1 MLSKTEG
8 KIMFYKDILVPIPKK
23 KRIRKNAGPAYV
35 YEVLQRKGPNS
46 EKDQV
51 KCVGIVVN
59 ETEMNP
65 NENYFLLHKDMREE
79 QPLGEETVFENQI
92 YIGANLLL
100 RKIGEREGLIPLLK
114 EVFRD
119 KSELIFSLLE
129 YYLIRRDSVAQL
141 YKYYRRNHYSELN
154 YIPSESTISKL
165 FTEYLDHEV
174 ISTFCQEWM
183 KRRVEKMGKDSVIDI
198 DFDSTNYNVSSRGV
212 TLSEYGEAKVKE
224 GLPQVNVAYF
234 LDRNTG
240 IPIYFDLYY
249 GSIIDMTH
257 CQRALEKIQAI
268 KNDIRGSFVMDRG
281 YFSMDNLQYFEE
293 NDFDYLCM
301 GKSNSLFEEYI
312 DNHPPEKMGDPRN
325 RVFSTYYGVHFRGRT
340 FKKDSKERHIY
351 LFYNEGDVARLYT
364 QKQDYVEY
372 CAKNLVGKQDAK
384 GMIQNTYGGFI
395 DLTLD
400 EKNVITEAIPNYDYL
415 RTFKKECGYFWIV
428 SSEDTTPKEI
438 LLSYKHRSI
447 IEKQFEFA
455 KSGADLNKTYASS
468 DTAFES
474 KTFMGFMAAILRA
487 SIIVGLKPYFLQYSS
502 ETSQTVLLELDK
514 IKAEKL
520 DDRYLLRCA
529 LTARQKQI
537 LSHFDLRTQDVFK
550 LIDDLNFTLDLIPKS

>member
-1 MLSKTEG
+1 
-8 KIMFYKDILVPIPKK
+8 MFYKDILVPVPEK
-23 KRIRKNAGPAYV
+23 KRIRKNNGPAYV
-35 YEVLQRKGPNS
+35 YEVLKRKGPNS
-46 EKDQV
+46 KKDVV
-51 KCVGIVVN
+51 KCVGIAVN

-65 NENYFLLHKDMREE
+65 NENYFLLHEDMRAE

-92 YIGANLLL
+92 YIGANLML
-100 RKIGEREGLIPLLK
+100 RKIGEMEGLLPLMK
-114 EVFRD
+114 EVFRE

-154 YIPSESTISKL
+154 YIPSESTISRL
-165 FTEYLDHEV
+165 FTDYLDHEI
-174 ISTFCQEWM
+174 ISEFCQEWM
-183 KRRVEKMGKDSVIDI
+183 KRRVERMGRDSVIDI

-212 TLSEYGEAKVKE
+212 TLSEFGEAKVKE

-234 LDRNTG
+234 LDRKTG

-257 CQRALEKIQAI
+257 CQRALEKIQTI
-268 KNDIRGSFVMDRG
+268 KKDVRGSFVMDRG
-281 YFSMDNLQYFEE
+281 YFSMANLQYFEE
-293 NDFDYLCM
+293 NGFDYLCM
-301 GKSNSLFEEYI
+301 GKSNTWFKEYI
-312 DNHPPEKMGDPRN
+312 EKHPPEEMGDPRN
-325 RVFSTYYGVHFRGRT
+325 RVFSTYYGIHFKGRT
-340 FKKDSKERHIY
+340 FKEDSKERHVY
-351 LFYNEGDVARLYT
+351 LFYNEGDISRIYT

-372 CAKNLVGKQDAK
+372 CASNLVGKKDEK
-384 GMIQNTYGGFI
+384 GGIRNTYGGFI

-400 EKNVITEAIPNYDYL
+400 ENNVITEATPNYDYL
-415 RTFKKECGYFWIV
+415 KNFKKECGYFWV
-428 SSEDTTPKEI
+428 VTTEDTTPKEI
-438 LLSYKHRSI
+438 LNSYRHRSI

-468 DTAFES
+468 DTAFEA

-487 SIIVGLKPYFLQYSS
+487 AIIVKLRPYFLQYSN

-520 DDRYLLRCA
+520 NDRYLLRCA

-550 LIDDLNFTLDLIPKS
+550 LIDDLNFTMDLTPKF